1 MLNIHLSFFCCNMP
15 SKRINCVSNSHAG
28 FSYFSLPHDFTIA
41 VCGPFCLT
49 VKAFLIRSTSAN
61 AWHKIKMILLNKYK
75 VYISHGDRMHRTQ
88 HAREQIEQYVQEKDI
103 NEKET
108 ASGLESKTHNTSRGC
123 RTCVVFYNALK
134 LQISSAVTTQSING
148 ITTPTTLPGAH
159 IGSHRRCGEAIFGC

>member
-1 MLNIHLSFFCCNMP
+1 
-15 SKRINCVSNSHAG
+15 
-28 FSYFSLPHDFTIA
+28 
-41 VCGPFCLT
+41 
-49 VKAFLIRSTSAN
+49 
-61 AWHKIKMILLNKYK
+61 
-75 VYISHGDRMHRTQ
+75 MHRTQ

-159 IGSHRRCGEAIFGC
+159 IGSHRRCGEAIFGCWIESRSSVTSRAPLFRLKTQKPKTNWGCTSLPGRPGREAKYGFWGTHTIARKNV